1 MEITNCFRYNRYQRL
16 YSYINRMLSD
26 MEHFRNAG
34 STLDVCSL
42 SVPLDAINR
51 ICSIVNSI
59 TNDSLE
65 STDAMNIA
73 CGMALRVNDL
83 ARIGLKRG
91 EISKIEP
98 AIPVSIIEIIAPSHM
113 QQWETSYSDIL

>member
-1 MEITNCFRYNRYQRL
+1 METTNCFRYNRYQRL

-34 STLDVCSL
+34 STLDMCSL
-42 SVPLDAINR
+42 SIPLDAINR

-98 AIPVSIIEIIAPSHM
+98 AIPVSIIEIIAPSPM
-113 QQWETSYSDIL
+113 QKWETSYSDIL